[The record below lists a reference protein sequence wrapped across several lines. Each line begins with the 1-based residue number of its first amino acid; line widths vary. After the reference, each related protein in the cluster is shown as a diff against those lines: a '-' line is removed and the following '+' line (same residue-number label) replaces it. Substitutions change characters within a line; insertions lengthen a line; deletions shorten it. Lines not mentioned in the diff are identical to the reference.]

1 MAVAFAIET
10 RRMDAV
16 GCVKGIAKRF
26 FYSFLGRKESKE
38 LPTRKFHTAAA
49 LYAENGIATL
59 GRRPTEKR
67 S

>member
-1 MAVAFAIET
+1 MAVAFAIEA

-16 GCVKGIAKRF
+16 GGKNGIAKAF

-49 LYAENGIATL
+49 LYAENGMATS